1 MESVETSHNEIIK
14 IHDNSEGEN
23 VYELPFPEQ
32 NPNLHLLGSFITS
45 IANYDWLEALYKQYI
60 SDEQELEHDIFLEK
74 LLDTLSGIEEILAEI
89 ETMNVNI
96 ATQYFEALV
105 QMPIVTLENDQERI
119 QKFESAETLAEAFSE
134 FENINDFVEVFSM
147 IPTDAADLLQAALS
161 CEMAGHPKS
170 AKILKREFTHRMF
183 HKGNELYLLIMMSLT
198 EAIGRKNMVKQ
209 AGKNGN
215 DSKHKINRL
224 VKQQAIELYLQGS
237 YHNPRHAA
245 KVLLPEVTKIASN
258 LGSNLEWKNNGFER
272 LYGWL
277 RAANTTQSM

>member
-1 MESVETSHNEIIK
+1 MESFDLKHHGKKDNCEKVKKNETSGIL
-14 IHDNSEGEN
+14 
-23 VYELPFPEQ
+23 YQEQ
-32 NPNLHLLGSFITS
+32 NPNLDLLGKFVVS
-45 IANYDWLEALYKQYI
+45 IANYDWLGELYKRYI
-60 SDEQELEHDIFLEK
+60 SDGPEPSIDTYSEKLIDVLSGVENILIEIEQINEYIASQYFSTLEEAPIVKLEHDQSK
-74 LLDTLSGIEEILAEI
+74 ILH
-89 ETMNVNI
+89 
-96 ATQYFEALV
+96 
-105 QMPIVTLENDQERI
+105 
-119 QKFESAETLAEAFSE
+119 FESAETLAEAFSN
-134 FENINDFVEVFSM
+134 FENISDFIEVFSM
-147 IPTDAADLLQAALS
+147 IPTDAAALLQAALS
-161 CEMAGHPKS
+161 CEMAGHLKS

-258 LGSNLEWKNNGFER
+258 LGSNLEWINNGFER